1 MRYYSTPYAD
11 MASVKD
17 GDDKDY
23 DTYHKIIS
31 EILNLCTDGC
41 TEQNIMEQ
49 TSKIWLS
56 QLVLDPLCV

>member
-1 MRYYSTPYAD
+1 MT
-11 MASVKD
+11 SVKD

-41 TEQNIMEQ
+41 TEQNRAN
-49 TSKIWLS
+49 TSITRSAKKNHGRNSRQRVITLY
-56 QLVLDPLCV
+56 